1 MPIHFLSPSKLNIMG
16 MIKDFKDFAMKG
28 NVVDLAVGVI
38 IGGAFGSIVTSLV
51 EDIITPVLLK
61 PALTAAGAAN
71 IETWAPG
78 GVLLGKFI
86 AAVISFIVIAFV
98 LFLIIKGMNA
108 AKKKEEVPSAPP
120 PATPEDVLL
129 LREIRDALKK

>member
-1 MPIHFLSPSKLNIMG
+1 MGFVSEFKSFIMR
-16 MIKDFKDFAMKG
+16 G

-38 IGGAFGSIVTSLV
+38 IGGAFGKIVESLV
-51 EDIITPVLLK
+51 ADLITPVLLK
-61 PALTAAGAAN
+61 PALEKAGAAS

-86 AAVISFIVIAFV
+86 AAIISFIVIAFV

-108 AKKKEEVPSAPP
+108 AMKKKEEAPAAPP
-120 PATPEDVLL
+120 APTKEEVLL
-129 LREIRDALKK
+129 TEIRDLLKQGR

>member
-1 MPIHFLSPSKLNIMG
+1 MAVIKEFKEFIMR
-16 MIKDFKDFAMKG
+16 G

-38 IGGAFGSIVTSLV
+38 IGAAFGKIVSSLV

-61 PALTAAGAAN
+61 PALEAAHAAS

-78 GVLLGKFI
+78 GILLGKFI
-86 AAVISFIVIAFV
+86 AASLSFIVISFV

-108 AKKKEEVPSAPP
+108 SKKKQEAAA
-120 PATPEDVLL
+120 PATPAGPTQEELL
-129 LREIRDALKK
+129 TQIRDLLKQK

>member
-1 MPIHFLSPSKLNIMG
+1 MG

-61 PALTAAGAAN
+61 PALTCLLYTSDAAD
-71 IETWAPG
+71 E
-78 GVLLGKFI
+78 
-86 AAVISFIVIAFV
+86 
-98 LFLIIKGMNA
+98 
-108 AKKKEEVPSAPP
+108 
-120 PATPEDVLL
+120 
-129 LREIRDALKK
+129 